1 MKKNENEGCK
11 CVMAGGY
18 ISGWG
23 EIMLNKPQASAEI
36 LCRARGDEKCIFI
49 RSAPHKL
56 YHHVQKYCEDHKI
69 INHQGLP
76 NFLRNRKKT
85 IKNFKTEEVEDET
98 WFNTNYKK
106 IYRDSKKKRLK
117 TGFNYKA
124 FNNQK
129 HSIKNDVIEKATE
142 QLDKFIIDPR
152 SGIVELAGDKCILIR
167 GEAISRGFYS
177 LVKELFITQGKSTN
191 GYETF
196 ASIFLFDLGKSIGKS
211 NHNWFTGRIKLKN
224 VIQKA
229 KSICIVM
236 KYFGW
241 SNITITEGLSVK
253 EIMKKKRKFCNN
265 LRIYN

>member
-1 MKKNENEGCK
+1 
-11 CVMAGGY
+11 
-18 ISGWG
+18 
-23 EIMLNKPQASAEI
+23 
-36 LCRARGDEKCIFI
+36 
-49 RSAPHKL
+49 
-56 YHHVQKYCEDHKI
+56 
-69 INHQGLP
+69 
-76 NFLRNRKKT
+76 
-85 IKNFKTEEVEDET
+85 
-98 WFNTNYKK
+98 
-106 IYRDSKKKRLK
+106 
-117 TGFNYKA
+117 
-124 FNNQK
+124 
-129 HSIKNDVIEKATE
+129 VIEKATE